1 MIPILVGLA
10 TRIGAPVLKG
20 ILTRK
25 LGATNAALVSG
36 VVDQIAARAGVSAEG
51 LAVLADEAPGRVI
64 EAIREVEATAP
75 EMLAAHEAAM
85 QHQIDLMR
93 SEMAAGGP
101 LWTWAWRPAGMWG
114 LGALWFWNLI
124 LLHVANAFWK
134 IALPQADL
142 GLLFQLTAVYM
153 GLYMGGHTVKDVV
166 QKWKGAA

>member
-1 MIPILVGLA
+1 
-10 TRIGAPVLKG
+10 
-20 ILTRK
+20 
-25 LGATNAALVSG
+25 
-36 VVDQIAARAGVSAEG
+36 
-51 LAVLADEAPGRVI
+51 
-64 EAIREVEATAP
+64 
-75 EMLAAHEAAM
+75 M